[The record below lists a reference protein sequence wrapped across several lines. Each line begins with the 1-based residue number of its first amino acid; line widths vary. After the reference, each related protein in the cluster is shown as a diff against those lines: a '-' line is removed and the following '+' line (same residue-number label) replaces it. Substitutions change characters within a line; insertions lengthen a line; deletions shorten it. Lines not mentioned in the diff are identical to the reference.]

1 MRFLERKPRR
11 DDVPSMAANPDEY
24 ARLYR
29 DRMRTVFE
37 LMRPSFRPAEMDPAS
52 SPAPESSRASEYSR
66 LTTASV
72 LYVRA
77 MVAPARRLFAWG
89 VPTAEAIEVIRQV
102 AGVSGVVEIGA
113 GTGYWT
119 HILRLHGV
127 PVTAYDLH
135 PCDGADTNGHH
146 ASSAEGVNPPPF
158 ASVRTGGADAAAA
171 HPSASLLLCW
181 PPREDAPGEVREDVS
196 TMAVE
201 ALRAYRGDVVL
212 YVGESPATTAGQRLS
227 RERAG
232 ATAGPAF
239 HRALLADW
247 IPHREVILPRW
258 PGASDSLTIWRR
270 KERSERAG
278 AGASASASATPAAD
292 ARAFPDDGATTRAA
306 LARAMREGW
315 EEASVAHV
323 VERARRGGHGAGRG
337 AERRALDAVR
347 RRSGWMRRALLAFL

>member
-1 MRFLERKPRR
+1 
-11 DDVPSMAANPDEY
+11 MAASPDEY

-52 SPAPESSRASEYSR
+52 SPAPESSRASEYPR

-89 VPTAEAIEVIRQV
+89 VPTAEAVEVIRQV

-127 PVTAYDLH
+127 PVVAYDLH

-146 ASSAEGVNPPPF
+146 ASSAEGANPPPF
-158 ASVRTGGADAAAA
+158 ASVRVGGADAAAA

-196 TMAVE
+196 TMAAE

-212 YVGESPATTAGQRLS
+212 YVGESPATTAGEQSS
-227 RERAG
+227 REYAG

-247 IPHREVILPRW
+247 IPRREVILPRW
-258 PGASDSLTIWRR
+258 PGASDSLTLWRR

-278 AGASASASATPAAD
+278 ASAGESEGASASASAALAAGEGEIAGD
-292 ARAFPDDGATTRAA
+292 AATTREA
-306 LARAMREGW
+306 LARAMREAW

-323 VERARRGGHGAGRG
+323 VERARRGGYGVGRG

-347 RRSGWMRRALLAFL
+347 RRSGLARRALLAFL

>member
-1 MRFLERKPRR
+1 
-11 DDVPSMAANPDEY
+11 MAANPDEY

-146 ASSAEGVNPPPF
+146 ASSAEGTNPPPF
-158 ASVRTGGADAAAA
+158 ASVRTGRGRGGGASLRVAAPVLAPARGCPRRGPRGRIHDGGGSAA
-171 HPSASLLLCW
+171 RVPRRRRVVRRRVTRDDGGAAFVARTRRRHRGAGVPPSASRRLD
-181 PPREDAPGEVREDVS
+181 PSPGGHLASLAGSLRQSDDLAKER
-196 TMAVE
+196 
-201 ALRAYRGDVVL
+201 ALRARGR
-212 YVGESPATTAGQRLS
+212 G
-227 RERAG
+227 RERERDAG
-232 ATAGPAF
+232 GGCARFSG
-239 HRALLADW
+239 
-247 IPHREVILPRW
+247 
-258 PGASDSLTIWRR
+258 RR
-270 KERSERAG
+270 RD
-278 AGASASASATPAAD
+278 D
-292 ARAFPDDGATTRAA
+292 ARGA
-306 LARAMREGW
+306 ARAMREGW

-323 VERARRGGHGAGRG
+323 VERARRGGYGAGRG

>member
-1 MRFLERKPRR
+1 
-11 DDVPSMAANPDEY
+11 MAASPDEY

-52 SPAPESSRASEYSR
+52 SPAPESSRASEYPR

-89 VPTAEAIEVIRQV
+89 VPTAEAVEVIRQV

-127 PVTAYDLH
+127 PVVAYDLH

-146 ASSAEGVNPPPF
+146 ASSAEGANPPPF
-158 ASVRTGGADAAAA
+158 ASVRVGGADAAAA

-196 TMAVE
+196 TMAAE

-212 YVGESPATTAGQRLS
+212 YVGESPATTAGEQSS
-227 RERAG
+227 REYAG

-247 IPHREVILPRW
+247 IPRREVILPRW
-258 PGASDSLTIWRR
+258 PGASDSLTLWRR

-278 AGASASASATPAAD
+278 ASAGESEGASASASAAPAAGEGEIAGD
-292 ARAFPDDGATTRAA
+292 AATTREA
-306 LARAMREGW
+306 LARAMREAW

-323 VERARRGGHGAGRG
+323 VERARRGGYGVGRG

-347 RRSGWMRRALLAFL
+347 RRSGLARRALLAFL

>member
-1 MRFLERKPRR
+1 
-11 DDVPSMAANPDEY
+11 MAANPDEY

-146 ASSAEGVNPPPF
+146 ASSAEGTNPPPF

-212 YVGESPATTAGQRLS
+212 YVGESPATTAGPRSS

-278 AGASASASATPAAD
+278 AGASASATPAADAATPAAD

-323 VERARRGGHGAGRG
+323 VERARRGGYGAGRG

>member
-1 MRFLERKPRR
+1 
-11 DDVPSMAANPDEY
+11 MAANPDEY

-146 ASSAEGVNPPPF
+146 ASSAEGTNPPPF

-212 YVGESPATTAGQRLS
+212 YVGESPATTAGPRSS

-247 IPHREVILPRW
+247 IPHQEVILPRW

-270 KERSERAG
+270 KERAER
-278 AGASASASATPAAD
+278 ASASATPAAD

-323 VERARRGGHGAGRG
+323 VERARRGGYGAGRG